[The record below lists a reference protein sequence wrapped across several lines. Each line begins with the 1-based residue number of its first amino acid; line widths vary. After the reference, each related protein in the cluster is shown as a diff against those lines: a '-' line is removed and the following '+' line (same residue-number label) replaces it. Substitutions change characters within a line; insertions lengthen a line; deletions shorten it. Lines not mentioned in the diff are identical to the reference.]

1 MNKET
6 LTQIFL
12 DRWRE
17 QNPAKFKAQDR
28 TYLTLQATARAELAM
43 AEIEAERRPGQTTE
57 EVWSEI
63 ASPFLKMRM
72 PTHD

>member
-17 QNPAKFKAQDR
+17 QSPTKFKAQDR
-28 TYLTLQATARAELAM
+28 TFLEREAKAAAELAM
-43 AEIEAERRPGQTTE
+43 AEIEAERWPGQTTE
-57 EVWSEI
+57 EVWSKV
-63 ASPFLKMRM
+63 APAFLKMRM
-72 PTHD
+72 PTQD